1 MKHPISIKYI
11 QYAQQGT
18 KLGEFRKVNPE
29 DYVIDPVT
37 YNRRNKY
44 TGEQVTFLPE
54 GMGEEGVVVT
64 GKRIYP
70 MFSPEQRAQKASEQ
84 NARDRVIASQYFNE
98 TPSIGNL
105 VKGAYHFIRG
115 TLFPR
120 SENPE
125 DYGPV
130 VKLTAPD
137 ILPTFSLSELTFLTR
152 GKIPRLLLKVGKD
165 GPNLN
170 VQAMKKIGG
179 LPVPTGKTRILKEV
193 VGERPPI
200 QDISVAPRTFEEGVM
215 KGYSRGLRKGT
226 NQTIGQGTSKP
237 QDMVSKEVAREYAK
251 RRVEKVQRDMD
262 EINKLN
268 KDNNWK
274 RVERAFDLGKKR
286 GESLAKQKQSQN
298 VKPTESKTNTVQTS
312 DQKLSE
318 LQKLKQD
325 IKKHPVKYTLGFA
338 TAGGIADITRV
349 SALNQDPTRDAKLIP
364 VEIFN
369 WVSRGLMSPEG
380 RQIKDLQDKSYK
392 LKTQEQIDSLQ
403 QEVNSKPQNNQ
414 STRQNTNQN
423 DTIQLQ
429 QMQPNKNV
437 NNSDQVTD
445 F

>member
-1 MKHPISIKYI
+1 MKHPISIRLI
-11 QYAQQGT
+11 QYAQKGT
-18 KLGEFRKVNPE
+18 KLGKYREVNPE

-54 GMGEEGVVVT
+54 GIGEEGVVVT

-70 MFSPEQRAQKASEQ
+70 MFSPEQRAQKAAES
-84 NARDRVIASQYFNE
+84 NARDRVIASSYFNE

-105 VKGAYHFIRG
+105 VRGAYHFTRG
-115 TLFPR
+115 TLLPR

-130 VKLTAPD
+130 QKLTAPD
-137 ILPTFSLSELTFLTR
+137 VPTFSWSKLTSLTR
-152 GKIPRLLLKVGKD
+152 GKIPRLLQKVGND

-179 LPVPTGKTRILKEV
+179 LPVPTGKTRTLKEV

-200 QDISVAPRTFEEGVM
+200 RDTSVAPRTFEEGVM
-215 KGYSRGLRKGT
+215 EGYSRGLRKGT
-226 NQTIGQGTSKP
+226 NQTTGQGTSQP

-262 EINKLN
+262 GINKLN
-268 KDNNWK
+268 KDNNQK

-286 GESLAKQKQSQN
+286 GESLAQQKQEQN
-298 VKPTESKTNTVQTS
+298 VKSVEPEINTTQTS
-312 DQKLSE
+312 NQKLSRF
-318 LQKLKQD
+318 QKLKQKANSKP
-325 IKKHPVKYTLGFA
+325 IKTGLKVAGLLGA
-338 TAGGIADITRV
+338 ADIARV
-349 SALNQDPTRDAKLIP
+349 SALNQDPTRNAQLIP
-364 VEIFN
+364 VEVFN
-369 WVSRGLMSPEG
+369 WVSRGLMSPQG
-380 RQIKDLQDKSYK
+380 RQMKDLQDKVNT
-392 LKTQEQIDSLQ
+392 LKSQEQIDSLW
-403 QEVNSKPQNNQ
+403 QELNNKTKNKNATKQ
-414 STRQNTNQN
+414 TTNQN

-429 QMQPNKNV
+429 QMQPKNV
-437 NNSDQVTD
+437 DNSDQVTD

>member
-18 KLGEFRKVNPE
+18 KLGEYREVNPE

-105 VKGAYHFIRG
+105 VKGAYHFTRG
-115 TLFPR
+115 TLLPR

-125 DYGPV
+125 DYNPV
-130 VKLTAPD
+130 QKLTAPD
-137 ILPTFSLSELTFLTR
+137 VPTFSWSKLTSLTR
-152 GKIPRLLLKVGKD
+152 GKIPRLMQKVGND

-179 LPVPTGKTRILKEV
+179 LPVPTGKTRTLKEV

-200 QDISVAPRTFEEGVM
+200 QNTSAASRTFEEGVM
-215 KGYSRGLRKGT
+215 EGYGRGLREGI
-226 NQTIGQGTSKP
+226 NQAMGQGTSQP
-237 QDMVSKEVAREYAK
+237 QDMVSKEAARRYAK
-251 RRVEKVQRDMD
+251 RRVEKAQRYMD
-262 EINKLN
+262 RINKLN
-268 KDNNWK
+268 KDNNQK
-274 RVERAFDLGKKR
+274 KVERAFDLGKKR
-286 GESLAKQKQSQN
+286 GESLAKQNQSQN
-298 VKPTESKTNTVQTS
+298 VKPTESKTNTAQTS
-312 DQKLSE
+312 DQKLSRF
-318 LQKLKQD
+318 QKLKQKANSKP
-325 IKKHPVKYTLGFA
+325 IKTGLKAAGLLGA
-338 TAGGIADITRV
+338 ADIARV

-364 VEIFN
+364 VEVFN
-369 WVSRGLMSPEG
+369 WVSRGLMSPQG
-380 RQIKDLQDKSYK
+380 RQMKDLQDKVNT
-392 LKTQEQIDSLQ
+392 LKSQEQIDSLW
-403 QEVNSKPQNNQ
+403 QELDNKAKKKNATKQA
-414 STRQNTNQN
+414 TNQN
-423 DTIQLQ
+423 DTVQLQ

-437 NNSDQVTD
+437 DNSDQVTD

>member
-18 KLGEFRKVNPE
+18 KLGEYREVNPE

-105 VKGAYHFIRG
+105 VKGAYHFTRG
-115 TLFPR
+115 TLLPR

-125 DYGPV
+125 DYNPV
-130 VKLTAPD
+130 QKLTAPD
-137 ILPTFSLSELTFLTR
+137 VPTFSLSKLTSLTR
-152 GKIPRLLLKVGKD
+152 GKIPRLLPKVGND

-179 LPVPTGKTRILKEV
+179 LPVPTGKTRTLKEAI
-193 VGERPPI
+193 GTRPDVKNTEKAINPYVEGFNRGRESGMRQADKLVS
-200 QDISVAPRTFEEGVM
+200 QD
-215 KGYSRGLRKGT
+215 SR
-226 NQTIGQGTSKP
+226 NY
-237 QDMVSKEVAREYAK
+237 VSKEAAREYAK

-262 EINKLN
+262 GINKLN
-268 KDNNWK
+268 KDNNQK

-286 GESLAKQKQSQN
+286 GESLAKQNQSQN

-312 DQKLSE
+312 DQKLSK

-437 NNSDQVTD
+437 DNSDQVTD

>member
-18 KLGEFRKVNPE
+18 KLGEYREVNPE

-105 VKGAYHFIRG
+105 VKGAYHFTRG
-115 TLFPR
+115 TLLPR

-125 DYGPV
+125 DYNPV
-130 VKLTAPD
+130 QKLTAPD
-137 ILPTFSLSELTFLTR
+137 VPTFSWAKLTSLTR
-152 GKIPRLLLKVGKD
+152 GKIPRLLQKVEND

-179 LPVPTGKTRILKEV
+179 LPVSTGKTRTLKEV

-200 QDISVAPRTFEEGVM
+200 QDTSVAPRTFEEGVM
-215 KGYSRGLRKGT
+215 EGYSRGLRKGT
-226 NQTIGQGTSKP
+226 NQTIGQEASQP

-262 EINKLN
+262 GINKLN
-268 KDNNWK
+268 KDNNQK

-286 GESLAKQKQSQN
+286 GESLAKQNQSQN

-312 DQKLSE
+312 DQKLSK

-349 SALNQDPTRDAKLIP
+349 SVLNQDPTRDAKLIP

-392 LKTQEQIDSLQ
+392 LKTQEQIDSLW

-437 NNSDQVTD
+437 DNSDQVTD

>member
-18 KLGEFRKVNPE
+18 KLGEYREVNPE

-105 VKGAYHFIRG
+105 VKGAYHFTRG
-115 TLFPR
+115 TLLPR

-125 DYGPV
+125 DYNPV
-130 VKLTAPD
+130 QKLTAPD
-137 ILPTFSLSELTFLTR
+137 VPTFSLSKLTSLTR
-152 GKIPRLLLKVGKD
+152 GKIPRLLPKVGND

-179 LPVPTGKTRILKEV
+179 LPVPTGKTRTLKEA
-193 VGERPPI
+193 VGTRPDVKNTEKAINPYVEGFNRGRESGMRQADKLVS
-200 QDISVAPRTFEEGVM
+200 QD
-215 KGYSRGLRKGT
+215 SR
-226 NQTIGQGTSKP
+226 NY
-237 QDMVSKEVAREYAK
+237 VSKEAAREYAK

-262 EINKLN
+262 GINKLN
-268 KDNNWK
+268 KDNNQK
-274 RVERAFDLGKKR
+274 RVQRAFDLGKQR
-286 GESLAKQKQSQN
+286 GESLAQQKQAQN
-298 VKPTESKTNTVQTS
+298 VKSVEPEINTTQTS
-312 DQKLSE
+312 NQKLSRF
-318 LQKLKQD
+318 QKLKQKVNSKPSKT
-325 IKKHPVKYTLGFA
+325 ITKAALI
-338 TAGGIADITRV
+338 GGAADIARV
-349 SALNQDPTRDAKLIP
+349 SVLNQDPSRDAQLLP
-364 VEIFN
+364 VEVFN
-369 WVSRGLMSPEG
+369 WVSRGLMSPQG
-380 RQIKDLQDKSYK
+380 RQIKDLQDKVNE
-392 LKTQEQIDSLQ
+392 LKGQEQIDSLWQ
-403 QEVNSKPQNNQ
+403 GVKSKSQNNQ

-437 NNSDQVTD
+437 DNSDQVTD